1 MTPAPTGDRVAGSRI
16 KGLNCPNCGAAL
28 TIRGFEH
35 TLTVVCPQCLSV
47 LDAKDPNLQIL
58 QKFQEKTSSLWDQP
72 LIPLG
77 SRGNWRGV
85 DYEVI
90 GFQRRTVTSDGVDY
104 SWSEYLLFN
113 PYKGFRYLTEYR
125 GHWNDARTL
134 RALPHNPPGGALRL
148 RPNVMYDNTVFQ
160 HFSTAQV
167 STTYVLGEF
176 PWQVKR
182 GETCAG
188 RDYIAPPKILS
199 CEQTPAESVWSIGV
213 YVGGAEVWQ
222 AFKLKGEPPR
232 PLGVYLNQPSMLAL
246 ASKELWSW
254 WAIFTLLALSV
265 MMLGYILA
273 ADEKVFRDDFTF
285 PANGAR
291 QEASFVTP
299 VFELKGRTSNVE
311 VSTTTNLSNNW
322 IYLNYALIDA
332 DTGQAFDFGRE
343 VSYYTGRD
351 SDGAWTEGGQ
361 NDKATLPGI
370 VSGKYY
376 LRVEPEVSPGA
387 APVRY
392 EITVRRDVPRS
403 SWFWLIAFLLMIP
416 PAFTSFRRLSFERQ
430 RWAESDYAPV
440 SSSGGGDDD

>member
-1 MTPAPTGDRVAGSRI
+1 V
-16 KGLNCPNCGAAL
+16 
-28 TIRGFEH
+28 
-35 TLTVVCPQCLSV
+35 Q
-47 LDAKDPNLQIL
+47 
-58 QKFQEKTSSLWDQP
+58 
-72 LIPLG
+72 
-77 SRGNWRGV
+77 
-85 DYEVI
+85 
-90 GFQRRTVTSDGVDY
+90 
-104 SWSEYLLFN
+104 
-113 PYKGFRYLTEYR
+113 
-125 GHWNDARTL
+125 
-134 RALPHNPPGGALRL
+134 
-148 RPNVMYDNTVFQ
+148 
-160 HFSTAQV
+160 
-167 STTYVLGEF
+167 
-176 PWQVKR
+176 R

-213 YVGGAEVWQ
+213 YISGAEVWQ

-232 PLGVYLNQPSMLAL
+232 PVGVYLNQPSKLAL

-254 WAIFTLLALSV
+254 WAVFTLLALSV
-265 MMLGYILA
+265 MMLGYILS

-299 VFELKGRTSNVE
+299 EFELKGRTSNVE

-322 IYLNYALIDA
+322 IYLNYALINA

-343 VSYYTGRD
+343 VSYYAGRD
-351 SDGAWTEGGQ
+351 SDGAWTEGSQ
-361 NDKATLPGI
+361 NDKATLPEI

-376 LRVEPEVSPGA
+376 LRVEPEVAAGA

-416 PAFTSFRRLSFERQ
+416 PALTSFRRLSFERQ

-440 SSSGGGDDD
+440 SSSGGDDD